1 MSAKYNSLEELRRK
15 KALLKKEVSELED
28 LLTFDNTKESLSVLT
43 NGFTDKFLQQDTNL
57 EGETTI
63 SLKTNEIVK
72 EISGSIKDS
81 LLSRSSVLNFAKSEG
96 GMSIVENAMKLGAVT
111 FVGNYARKSLY
122 NKSWKKKLIGL
133 ALIYLAPMA
142 LRFIRKKL
150 DQYQQSR
157 TTSSFEQLI

>member
-1 MSAKYNSLEELRRK
+1 MSTKYNSLEELRRK
-15 KALLKKEVSELED
+15 KALLKKEVSDLED
-28 LLTFDNTKESLSVLT
+28 LLTFDNTKESLSALT
-43 NGFTDKFLQQDTNL
+43 NGFTDKFLQSDTNI

-72 EISGSIKDS
+72 EISGNIKNN
-81 LLSRSSVLNFAKSEG
+81 LLNRNSVLNFAKSEG
-96 GMSIVENAMKLGAVT
+96 GLSVVENAMKIGAVT

-133 ALIYLAPMA
+133 ALIYLAPVA
-142 LRFIRKKL
+142 LRFIRKKIEE
-150 DQYQQSR
+150 YEKSK

>member
-1 MSAKYNSLEELRRK
+1 MSTKYNSLEELRRK
-15 KALLKKEVSELED
+15 KALLKKEVSDLED

-133 ALIYLAPMA
+133 ALIYLAPIA
-142 LRFIRKKL
+142 LRFIRKKIE
-150 DQYQQSR
+150 DYEKSK

>member
-96 GMSIVENAMKLGAVT
+96 GMES
-111 FVGNYARKSLY
+111 S
-122 NKSWKKKLIGL
+122 
-133 ALIYLAPMA
+133 
-142 LRFIRKKL
+142 
-150 DQYQQSR
+150 SR
-157 TTSSFEQLI
+157 

>member
-1 MSAKYNSLEELRRK
+1 MSTKYNSLEELRRK
-15 KALLKKEVSELED
+15 KALLKKEVADLED
-28 LLTFDNTKESLSVLT
+28 LLTFDNTKESLSALT
-43 NGFTDKFLQQDTNL
+43 HGFTDKYL
-57 EGETTI
+57 EEEIDEDGETTV

-81 LLSRSSVLNFAKSEG
+81 IFSRSSVYGFAKSEAG
-96 GMSIVENAMKLGAVT
+96 VSIVENALKIGAVT

-122 NKSWKKKLIGL
+122 DKSWKKKLIGL

-142 LRFIRKKL
+142 LRFIRQKI
-150 DQYQQSR
+150 DQYQKSK